1 MDFKSVEKYQRYVKE
16 GKDEAR
22 NGNLS
27 RSLELFNSA
36 YKIHPSE
43 KLKSRIQKLEEA
55 VAELA
60 RQEGGSEE
68 DDDDEFVDVNGSGLM
83 LFRELHD
90 KLYEHQKEGI
100 AFLYGLHRD
109 GRKGGI
115 LADDMGLGKTIQIIA
130 FLSGMFDA
138 ELVKCALIVMPTTL
152 IANWTKEFAKWTPGM
167 RIKEF
172 HGTSKAERVKNLE
185 KVQRRGGVIITTY
198 QMLINNW
205 QLLSSFNDREFT
217 WDYII
222 LDEAHKI
229 KTSSTKTAK
238 SAHAIPARN
247 RILLT
252 GTPVQNNLREMWALF
267 DFACQGTLLGTAK
280 TFKMEYESPITRAR
294 EKDATT
300 GEKALGLKISEN
312 LMTIIDPYFL
322 RRTKQDVQKAKL
334 LKEGKVNELDS
345 EDKENKNPSTGV
357 EMPSLTRKNDLII
370 WTYLSPVQEDI
381 YNKFIS
387 LDQIKEILMT
397 NRSPLAELTVLKK
410 LCDHPRLLSARACGQ
425 LGLEDGD
432 HHSGDGFDENDTAA
446 GKIDHLSDDTLINES
461 GKLTFLVG
469 LLERLRDEGNR
480 TLVFSQSRKM
490 LDILSRILVNRGFK
504 LLRIDGT
511 ITDLS
516 ERQRRIIL
524 FQNSKEYSVF
534 LLTTQVGGVGIT
546 LTSANRVVIFDPS
559 WNPATDA
566 QAVDRAYRIGQTENV
581 VIYRLITCGTVEEK
595 IYRRQVF
602 KDSLIRQTT
611 GDKKNPFRYFSK
623 QELKELF
630 KLEDTRS
637 SSTQIQLQS
646 LHATQRRTDPELDEH
661 IAYLYSLEMF
671 GLSDHDLMFS
681 SEAAGHEDHPED
693 TEAQHYIEH
702 RVLKAQEL
710 MKVESELHQQLM
722 ENIKSGTEPA
732 WLHNPEPPKRS
743 LESKRVKTETNVPT
757 PKWTEDSAVSPPAVV
772 DLTQESIEQNEDI
785 HNVSN
790 KINNFV
796 LDDSCEESE
805 KNSSKESCLTVGN
818 KRESEASEHS
828 ENKVLEDQFHSEDSS
843 KSSAKVS
850 SPACGADIN
859 YSSECELVADVAEEV
874 VILPGPQ
881 NKSVKD
887 VNFQNFEISPAL
899 SVMEGGDIQILSPC
913 PNKSN
918 LECPAAGLP
927 GSYLG
932 EDSDFEED
940 IVSKS
945 NSLSVSHPQCDFK
958 LQLQDSAEEMFENNS
973 SVHTE
978 LNSDLQLCMES
989 SSSSLKELPPND
1001 DPKIISTAGNSP
1013 QRGLFISQSEDENM
1027 AEGSFIH
1034 TARKKNKARVIS
1046 DSDDEDDE
1054 SSTCSAGKHNHVEG
1068 FSSVGSPLHQSF
1080 LGVNASTPKQNNYVL
1095 HSSASLTPHRKS
1107 IGGNTSVASRKSFVS
1122 AVVEDIEDM
1131 EESDDK
1137 ESEEESS
1144 MEEEVEANGEESV
1157 LSEGEPTGET
1167 LNTEDGTEEEPTGE
1181 SLNTEEEGTEEE
1193 PTGESLNTEEEG
1205 MYEEEKETEEE
1216 PTGESV
1222 NTEEGQ
1228 EEYDDTNGFEMEEGE
1243 ESTQDESTGDIEL
1256 RSDENMDCCTIEKD
1270 PPRNRDTTNTSPSA
1284 EDKYEYL
1291 VKCGKGLYG
1300 EGNFKEA
1307 LDVFLQ
1313 ALDLKSGD
1321 PEIQLMTIRLY
1332 RQLSKS

>member
-1 MDFKSVEKYQRYVKE
+1 
-16 GKDEAR
+16 
-22 NGNLS
+22 
-27 RSLELFNSA
+27 
-36 YKIHPSE
+36 
-43 KLKSRIQKLEEA
+43 
-55 VAELA
+55 
-60 RQEGGSEE
+60 
-68 DDDDEFVDVNGSGLM
+68 M

-100 AFLYGLHRD
+100 AFLYSLHRD

-516 ERQRRIIL
+516 ERQRRITL
-524 FQNSKEYSVF
+524 FQNGKEYSVF

-681 SEAAGHEDHPED
+681 SEAASHEDHPED

-710 MKVESELHQQLM
+710 MKVESELNQQLM

-743 LESKRVKTETNVPT
+743 LETKRVKTETNVPT

-785 HNVSN
+785 RNVSN

-805 KNSSKESCLTVGN
+805 KKNSSKESCLTVGN

-828 ENKVLEDQFHSEDSS
+828 ENKVLEDRFHSEDSS
-843 KSSAKVS
+843 KSRVESSAKVS

-859 YSSECELVADVAEEV
+859 YSSECELVADVAEEAI
-874 VILPGPQ
+874 ILPGPQ

-887 VNFQNFEISPAL
+887 VSFQNFEISPAL
-899 SVMEGGDIQILSPC
+899 SMMEGRDIQILSPC
-913 PNKSN
+913 PNNSS

-927 GSYLG
+927 GSYSG

-945 NSLSVSHPQCDFK
+945 NSLSVSHPQCDFN

-973 SVHTE
+973 NSVHTE

-1001 DPKIISTAGNSP
+1001 DPKIISSADNSP
-1013 QRGLFISQSEDENM
+1013 QRGLLFISQSEDENM

-1054 SSTCSAGKHNHVEG
+1054 SSNSSAGKHNHVEG

-1080 LGVNASTPKQNNYVL
+1080 LGVNASTPKQNNSLL

-1131 EESDDK
+1131 EES
-1137 ESEEESS
+1137 EEESS
-1144 MEEEVEANGEESV
+1144 MAEEEEANGEESV

-1167 LNTEDGTEEEPTGE
+1167 LNTE
-1181 SLNTEEEGTEEE
+1181 EGTEEE
-1193 PTGESLNTEEEG
+1193 PTGESFNTEEEG
-1205 MYEEEKETEEE
+1205 KDGEEKETETEEE

-1222 NTEEGQ
+1222 NPEEGQ

-1270 PPRNRDTTNTSPSA
+1270 PPRNRDTTNTSPLA

>member
-1 MDFKSVEKYQRYVKE
+1 MVDRTLIFLSFRYVKE

-27 RSLELFNSA
+27 RSLEFFNSA

-55 VAELA
+55 IAELA
-60 RQEGGSEE
+60 REGAGSEE

-100 AFLYGLHRD
+100 AFLYSLYRD

-238 SAHAIPARN
+238 SAHAIPSRN

-322 RRTKQDVQKAKL
+322 RRTKQDVQKTKL
-334 LKEGKVNELDS
+334 LKEAKVNELDS

-469 LLERLRDEGNR
+469 LLGRLRDEGNR

-516 ERQRRIIL
+516 ERQRRITL

-566 QAVDRAYRIGQTENV
+566 QAVDRAYRIGQTKNV

-681 SEAAGHEDHPED
+681 SEAASHEDHPED

-743 LESKRVKTETNVPT
+743 LETKRVKTEINVPT

-772 DLTQESIEQNEDI
+772 DLTQESNEQNEDV
-785 HNVSN
+785 HNISN
-790 KINNFV
+790 KINNLA

-805 KNSSKESCLTVGN
+805 KNSSNESCLTVGN
-818 KRESEASEHS
+818 KRESDASEHS
-828 ENKVLEDQFHSEDSS
+828 ENEVLEDRFHSEDSS
-843 KSSAKVS
+843 KSNAKVS
-850 SPACGADIN
+850 SLACGADRN
-859 YSSECELVADVAEEV
+859 YSSECEYVAEEV
-874 VILPGPQ
+874 DILPGPQ

-887 VNFQNFEISPAL
+887 VGFQNFEISPAL
-899 SVMEGGDIQILSPC
+899 AMMEGGDIQIMSPC

-918 LECPAAGLP
+918 LQRPEAGLP
-927 GSYLG
+927 ESYLG
-932 EDSDFEED
+932 EDGDFEED
-940 IVSKS
+940 IVSQSK
-945 NSLSVSHPQCDFK
+945 SLSVSHPLCDFN
-958 LQLQDSAEEMFENNS
+958 LQLQDSAEEMFQNNS
-973 SVHTE
+973 NSVHTE
-978 LNSDLQLCMES
+978 LDSDHQLC

-1001 DPKIISTAGNSP
+1001 DPEIISNADNSP
-1013 QRGLFISQSEDENM
+1013 QRGFLFISQSEDESM

-1046 DSDDEDDE
+1046 DSEDEDDE
-1054 SSTCSAGKHNHVEG
+1054 SNNSSAGKHNHAEG
-1068 FSSVGSPLHQSF
+1068 FSSIGSPLHQSF
-1080 LGVNASTPKQNNYVL
+1080 LGVHASTPKQNNSVL
-1095 HSSASLTPHRKS
+1095 HSSASLTPHTKS
-1107 IGGNTSVASRKSFVS
+1107 VGGNTSVASRKSFVS

-1131 EESDDK
+1131 EESDDN
-1137 ESEEESS
+1137 ESEEDRES
-1144 MEEEVEANGEESV
+1144 
-1157 LSEGEPTGET
+1157 
-1167 LNTEDGTEEEPTGE
+1167 LNTEEEEMDGEEKETEEEPTGE
-1181 SLNTEEEGTEEE
+1181 SLNTEE
-1193 PTGESLNTEEEG
+1193 
-1205 MYEEEKETEEE
+1205 
-1216 PTGESV
+1216 
-1222 NTEEGQ
+1222 GQ
-1228 EEYDDTNGFEMEEGE
+1228 EEEYDDTNGFEMEEGE

-1256 RSDENMDCCTIEKD
+1256 RS
-1270 PPRNRDTTNTSPSA
+1270 

-1291 VKCGKGLYG
+1291 VKCGKALYG

>member
-1 MDFKSVEKYQRYVKE
+1 MDCKAVEKYQRYVKE

-27 RSLELFNSA
+27 RSLELFNAA
-36 YKIHPSE
+36 YIIHPSE

-55 VAELA
+55 IAELA
-60 RQEGGSEE
+60 REE

-90 KLYEHQKEGI
+90 KLYDHQKEGI

-138 ELVKCALIVMPTTL
+138 ELVKHTLIVMPTTL

-205 QLLSSFNDREFT
+205 QLLSSFSDREFT

-280 TFKMEYESPITRAR
+280 TFKMEYENPITRAR

-322 RRTKQDVQKAKL
+322 RRTKQDVQKTKL
-334 LKEGKVNELDS
+334 LKEAKVNELDS
-345 EDKENKNPSTGV
+345 EDKENKNPSTVV

-370 WTYLSPVQEDI
+370 WTYLSSVQEDI

-397 NRSPLAELTVLKK
+397 NRSPLAELTVIKK

-490 LDILSRILVNRGFK
+490 LDIISRILVNRGFK

-516 ERQRRIIL
+516 ERQRRITL
-524 FQNSKEYSVF
+524 FQSSKEYSVF

-646 LHATQRRTDPELDEH
+646 LHAMQRRTDPELDEH

-681 SEAAGHEDHPED
+681 SEAASHEDHPED

-722 ENIKSGTEPA
+722 ENIKSVTEPA

-743 LESKRVKTETNVPT
+743 LETKRVKTETNVPT
-757 PKWTEDSAVSPPAVV
+757 PKWTKDSAVPPPA

-790 KINNFV
+790 KINNLA
-796 LDDSCEESE
+796 LDDSEESE
-805 KNSSKESCLTVGN
+805 KSSSNESCLTVGN
-818 KRESEASEHS
+818 KRESEASEHC
-828 ENKVLEDQFHSEDSS
+828 ENKVLEDRFHSEDSS

-850 SPACGADIN
+850 SLACGADIN
-859 YSSECELVADVAEEV
+859 YSSECELVPDVAEEV

-881 NKSVKD
+881 NNSVRE
-887 VNFQNFEISPAL
+887 VNFQNFEVSPAL
-899 SVMEGGDIQILSPC
+899 SVMEGGDIQIMSPC
-913 PNKSN
+913 PSKSN
-918 LECPAAGLP
+918 LERPEAGLP
-927 GSYLG
+927 ESFLG
-932 EDSDFEED
+932 EDNDFEED
-940 IVSKS
+940 IVSES
-945 NSLSVSHPQCDFK
+945 NSLSVSHPQCDFN
-958 LQLQDSAEEMFENNS
+958 LQLQDSAEEMFQNNS
-973 SVHTE
+973 NSVHTE
-978 LNSDLQLCMES
+978 LDSDLQHCMES
-989 SSSSLKELPPND
+989 SSSSLKERPPND
-1001 DPKIISTAGNSP
+1001 DPKIVSSADHSP
-1013 QRGLFISQSEDENM
+1013 RRGLLFISQIEEGSM
-1027 AEGSFIH
+1027 AEESFIH

-1046 DSDDEDDE
+1046 DSEDEDE
-1054 SSTCSAGKHNHVEG
+1054 SNNSSAGKHNHVEG
-1068 FSSVGSPLHQSF
+1068 FSSIGSPLHQSF
-1080 LGVNASTPKQNNYVL
+1080 LGVDASTPKQNNSVL

-1107 IGGNTSVASRKSFVS
+1107 IGGNTSVASRKYFVS
-1122 AVVEDIEDM
+1122 AVMEDIEDM
-1131 EESDDK
+1131 EESNDN
-1137 ESEEESS
+1137 ESEEDSS
-1144 MEEEVEANGEESV
+1144 MAEEVEANGEESV

-1167 LNTEDGTEEEPTGE
+1167 LNTE
-1181 SLNTEEEGTEEE
+1181 EGTEEE
-1193 PTGESLNTEEEG
+1193 PTGESLNTEEEEMDG
-1205 MYEEEKETEEE
+1205 EEKETEEE
-1216 PTGESV
+1216 PTGESL

-1228 EEYDDTNGFEMEEGE
+1228 EEEYDDTSGFEIEEGE

-1256 RSDENMDCCTIEKD
+1256 RSDERMDCCTIEKD
-1270 PPRNRDTTNTSPSA
+1270 PPRNRDTTNTPPSA
-1284 EDKYEYL
+1284 EGKYEYL
-1291 VKCGKGLYG
+1291 VKCGEALYG
-1300 EGNFKEA
+1300 EGNLKEA

-1313 ALDLKSGD
+1313 ALDIKSGD